1 MSLSSTNPELPT
13 PNPNAEVKCTQ
24 LFINNE
30 FVNSTSGKTFP
41 ALNPANGKK
50 LADVQEAGPADV
62 DKAVAA
68 ARAAFKPGSPWRSI
82 DASER
87 GRLLYK
93 LADLL
98 ERDIA
103 YIASLECLDNGKPY
117 QFAVGDVKSAQ
128 NTLRYFAG
136 LADKIHGRTIPV
148 NGNFFS
154 YTRYEPVGVVGLILP
169 WNFPLMLVVNKIAPA
184 LAAGCTVV
192 VKPAEQTPL
201 SALYLAKLSQEVGF
215 PNGVINVVTGFGD
228 VGAAIT
234 SHMDVNKVSFT
245 GSTEVGQ
252 LIQKAAG
259 SSNYKRVTLETGGK
273 SPLIIAEDADL
284 DVAAEI
290 AHTAL
295 MFNAGQCCVAASR
308 LFVHESVYEE
318 FCEKAVAL
326 AKKRTVGCP
335 FKCLDQ
341 GPQID
346 KEQTDKIMEL
356 IESGKK
362 EGARLLCGGKKIDAG
377 SDLYVEPTVFADVT
391 DDMRIAKEEIFGP
404 VQQILKYKT
413 FDEAIA
419 RANETH
425 YGLAAG
431 IVSKNAD
438 TIQKFAQN
446 ILAGTVWVN
455 TYLVVTPQA
464 PFGGFKMSG
473 LGRENGIEGI
483 NAFCE
488 VKTVTMAISQKLS

>member
-1 MSLSSTNPELPT
+1 MADLPKAI
-13 PNPNAEVKCTQ
+13 PDAEVKYTQ

-30 FVNSTSGKTFP
+30 FVNATGGKTFP
-41 ALNPANGKK
+41 SLNPANGKK
-50 LADVQEAGPADV
+50 LADVQEASPADV

-68 ARAAFKPGSPWRSI
+68 ARAAFNPKSPWRTI
-82 DASER
+82 DASAR

-103 YIASLECLDNGKPY
+103 YIGSLECLDNGKPY
-117 QFAVGDVKSAQ
+117 QFAVGDVHASI
-128 NTLRYFAG
+128 NSLRYYAG
-136 LADKIHGRTIPV
+136 FADKVHGRTIPV
-148 NGNFFS
+148 NGNLFS

-169 WNFPLMLVVNKIAPA
+169 WNFPLMLTINKVAPA

-201 SALYLAKLSQEVGF
+201 SALYLAKLVQEVGL
-215 PNGVINVVTGFGD
+215 PEGVFNVVTGYGD
-228 VGAAIT
+228 VGAALT
-234 SHMDVNKVSFT
+234 SHMDVNKISFT

-259 SSNYKRVTLETGGK
+259 ASNYKRITLETGGK
-273 SPLIIAEDADL
+273 SPLIVAEDADL

-308 LFVHESVYEE
+308 LFVHESVYDE
-318 FCEKAVAL
+318 FCKKAVAL

-346 KEQTDKIMEL
+346 KEQTDKIMDL

-362 EGARLLCGGKKIDAG
+362 EGAKLLCGGKKLNEG
-377 SDLYVEPTVFADVT
+377 SELYVEPTVFADVT
-391 DDMRIAKEEIFGP
+391 DDMRIAREEIFGP

-413 FDEAIA
+413 FDEAIE
-419 RANETH
+419 RANKTH

-455 TYLVVTPQA
+455 TYLAVAPQT

-473 LGRENGIEGI
+473 LGREGGVEGI
-483 NAFCE
+483 LPFCE
-488 VKTVTMAISQKLS
+488 VKTVTMAISEKLS